1 MLCGGDIA
9 IIVDTLSSWVGQT
22 LLTPFFFEI
31 GLFYIIPTR
40 QPQNPSYI
48 IILIKRNQLHHKQR
62 FSHIIYEE
70 KRKVTAQFKRTRIN
84 YCWQLVPTLKHGA
97 NLL

>member
-1 MLCGGDIA
+1 MLRGGDIA

-22 LLTPFFFEI
+22 LLTSFFFEI
-31 GLFYIIPTR
+31 GLFCIIPT
-40 QPQNPSYI
+40 QNPSYI
-48 IILIKRNQLHHKQR
+48 IILIKRNQLHHEQR

-84 YCWQLVPTLKHGA
+84 
-97 NLL
+97 